1 MKRMT
6 IRAEERDGCH
16 FIVAEGPSPHDIAR
30 ELHRRLVS
38 GINGKID
45 MAAAQVL
52 VALGWTP
59 PPGHPVLERQTVL
72 APSPQLTRPALRYH
86 GGKWRLAPWI
96 ISHFPPHRVYV
107 EPFGGAGS
115 VLLRKPRA
123 YSEVY
128 NDRWRRVV
136 DLFSVLRDPAMAAEL
151 RRRLE
156 LTPFARDE
164 FEASDE
170 EAHEEQGDII
180 ERARMTVVR
189 SFMGHGSESTR
200 ADSSTGF
207 RSNSNRSHTT
217 PAHDWS
223 SWPAVVPAFVE
234 RMRGV
239 VIENQDAAV
248 VMRRHDGPET
258 LHYCDPPYPHS
269 TRTLRH
275 GYAFEMTDAEHE
287 ALAEAI
293 ANLSGMVIVSGYRC
307 DLYDSLYAGWR
318 RVETEAL
325 ADGARKRT
333 EVLWINAAAAAAL
346 DRHALPL
353 FSGN

>member
-1 MKRMT
+1 ML
-6 IRAEERDGCH
+6 AE
-16 FIVAEGPSPHDIAR
+16 AQ
-30 ELHRRLVS
+30 
-38 GINGKID
+38 D
-45 MAAAQVL
+45 M
-52 VALGWTP
+52 
-59 PPGHPVLERQTVL
+59 
-72 APSPQLTRPALRYH
+72 TRPALRYH
-86 GGKWRLAPWI
+86 GGKWRLAPWV

-107 EPFGGAGS
+107 EPFGGAAS

-128 NDRWRRVV
+128 NDRWSRVV
-136 DLFSVLRDPAMAAEL
+136 DVFAVLRNRKLAEEL

-164 FEASDE
+164 FEAADE
-170 EAHEEQGDII
+170 AAHEAEADII
-180 ERARMTVVR
+180 ERVRMTIIR

-217 PAHDWS
+217 PAHDWAN
-223 SWPAVVPAFVE
+223 WPKVVPAFVE

-248 VMRRHDGPET
+248 VMTRHDGTET

-275 GYAFEMTDAEHE
+275 GYAYEMSDAEHAE
-287 ALAEAI
+287 LATVVKGLA
-293 ANLSGMVIVSGYRC
+293 GMVVVSGYDC
-307 DLYDSLYAGWR
+307 DLYRDLYDGWR
-318 RVETEAL
+318 RVSTEAL
-325 ADGARKRT
+325 ADGARKRV
-333 EVLWINAAAAAAL
+333 EVMWLNKAASSAL
-346 DRHALPL
+346 DRQTMPL
-353 FSGN
+353 FAN

>member
-1 MKRMT
+1 M
-6 IRAEERDGCH
+6 AE
-16 FIVAEGPSPHDIAR
+16 
-30 ELHRRLVS
+30 
-38 GINGKID
+38 
-45 MAAAQVL
+45 AQ
-52 VALGWTP
+52 
-59 PPGHPVLERQTVL
+59 EM
-72 APSPQLTRPALRYH
+72 TRPALRYH
-86 GGKWRLAPWI
+86 GGKWRLAPWV

-107 EPFGGAGS
+107 EPFGGAAS

-128 NDRWRRVV
+128 NDRWSRVV
-136 DLFSVLRDPAMAAEL
+136 DVFTVLRDRQLAEEL

-164 FEASDE
+164 FEAADE
-170 EAHEEQGDII
+170 TAHEAEADIV
-180 ERARMTVVR
+180 ERVRMTIIR

-217 PAHDWS
+217 PAHDWAN
-223 SWPAVVPAFVE
+223 WPKVVPEFVE

-248 VMRRHDGPET
+248 VMARHDGPET

-275 GYAFEMTDAEHE
+275 GYAYEMSDDEHAE
-287 ALAEAI
+287 LATVVKGLA
-293 ANLSGMVIVSGYRC
+293 GMVVISGYDC
-307 DLYDSLYAGWR
+307 DLYRDLYGDWQC
-318 RVETEAL
+318 VSTDAL
-325 ADGARKRT
+325 ADGARKRV
-333 EVLWINAAAAAAL
+333 EIMWLNQAAASAL
-346 DRHALPL
+346 ERQKLPL
-353 FSGN
+353 FAD

>member
-1 MKRMT
+1 M
-6 IRAEERDGCH
+6 
-16 FIVAEGPSPHDIAR
+16 
-30 ELHRRLVS
+30 L
-38 GINGKID
+38 
-45 MAAAQVL
+45 AQV
-52 VALGWTP
+52 P
-59 PPGHPVLERQTVL
+59 EM
-72 APSPQLTRPALRYH
+72 TRPALRYH

-115 VLLRKPRA
+115 VLLRKTRC

-136 DLFSVLRDPAMAAEL
+136 DVFSVLRDPGQAAEL
-151 RRRLE
+151 RRRLT
-156 LTPFARDE
+156 LTPFSRDE
-164 FEASDE
+164 FENADE
-170 EAHEEQGDII
+170 AAHESEDDII
-180 ERARMTVVR
+180 ERVRMTVIR

-217 PAHDWS
+217 PAHDWAN
-223 SWPAVVPAFVE
+223 WPRIVPAFVE

-239 VIENQDAAV
+239 VIENQDAAL
-248 VMRRHDGPET
+248 VMRRHDGVET

-275 GYAFEMTDAEHE
+275 GYAFEMTDGEHRDLS
-287 ALAEAI
+287 AVVHDLA
-293 ANLSGMVIVSGYRC
+293 GMVVMSGYDC
-307 DLYDSLYAGWR
+307 DLYADLYADWK

-333 EVLWINAAAAAAL
+333 EVLWLNKAAEAAL
-346 DRHALPL
+346 ERQSMPL
-353 FSGN
+353 FA